1 MKKCDLRSISLFN
14 IGLVLQ
20 DEDKLPDHFLCAGH
34 VLLSSPPASTS
45 SPVKVL
51 SGEEEKKSAGG
62 QEEEENQSINSAV
75 INGLFEGI
83 LEQSQD
89 QKDRSDDEEEEEEE
103 DALNISSMSLLTPL
117 AETVA
122 AVVKSPDRRMM
133 VASTSHRGLPG
144 SCWVLLMSAVCLQ
157 TSTPATSFIV
167 KSNTPEVVPQLTRFQ
182 MSSLVESVSSD
193 SMDSLDQDHK
203 LPYR

>member
-1 MKKCDLRSISLFN
+1 MS
-14 IGLVLQ
+14 V
-20 DEDKLPDHFLCAGH
+20 AGQE
-34 VLLSSPPASTS
+34 
-45 SPVKVL
+45 K
-51 SGEEEKKSAGG
+51 EEEVSVK
-62 QEEEENQSINSAV
+62 ENQSINSAI

-83 LEQSQD
+83 LEQSED
-89 QKDRSDDEEEEEEE
+89 QKVHSDDEEEEEEE

-122 AVVKSPDRRMM
+122 AVVKSPDRKMM
-133 VASTSHRGLPG
+133 VASPSHLVLTG
-144 SCWVLLMSAVCLQ
+144 SCWVVLMSVILSVSLQ

-167 KSNTPEVVPQLTRFQ
+167 KSNTPEVHPQPTRFQ